1 MFFLFLYFFQLML
14 PSKVSRTSHDTKQ
27 AKIKNKTNHVELY
40 HEKMVQKKQRKKN
53 KNKDCPKQRQ

>member
-1 MFFLFLYFFQLML
+1 ML
-14 PSKVSRTSHDTKQ
+14 QTKVSRTSYHTNH